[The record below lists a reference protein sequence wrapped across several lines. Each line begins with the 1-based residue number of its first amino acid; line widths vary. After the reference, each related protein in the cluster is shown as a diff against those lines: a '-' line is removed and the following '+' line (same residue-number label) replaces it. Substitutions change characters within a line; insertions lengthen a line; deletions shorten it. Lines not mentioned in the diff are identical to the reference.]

1 MRSNLSCYLD
11 PTNSLRLK
19 THLHTAAN
27 QKSQNITSEEE
38 WRPCFR
44 CTRATL
50 NIAFWPRTRWLCR
63 GDMVLYGVMGV
74 RRMPFH
80 GSGFVR
86 WGLCGVV
93 SSVDFGA
100 TEALD
105 TKWTTT
111 NTYTL
116 EALQGSCVSY
126 KTLGVL
132 MKPSG
137 SL

>member
-1 MRSNLSCYLD
+1 
-11 PTNSLRLK
+11 
-19 THLHTAAN
+19 
-27 QKSQNITSEEE
+27 
-38 WRPCFR
+38 
-44 CTRATL
+44 
-50 NIAFWPRTRWLCR
+50 
-63 GDMVLYGVMGV
+63 MVLYGVMGV

-80 GSGFVR
+80 GSGCVR

-111 NTYTL
+111 NTYIL
-116 EALQGSCVSY
+116 EASQGPCVSY

-132 MKPSG
+132 RKPSG